1 METTRERLLAS
12 TLELFRRQGYN
23 GTSLSQVTAAAEA
36 PTGSLYHHFPG
47 GKDELTAA
55 VLASA
60 GAAYGQLVEAIW
72 DAEPD
77 AVSAVRAVF
86 DGAAVVLEETDF
98 IDPCPIGTIARE
110 VASTNDGL
118 RRAALGPFEAWTA
131 AICDRLLRVG
141 LARDEAEE
149 WSTTLVAAAEGGFI
163 LSRTARD
170 ADVLR
175 ATGRR
180 LAAALRYELARS
192 AEPVDGN

>member
-23 GTSLSQVTAAAEA
+23 GTALSQVTAAAQA

-47 GKDELTAA
+47 GKDDLTAA

-60 GAAYGQLVEAIW
+60 GAAYGRLVEAIW

-77 AVSAVRAVF
+77 PASAVLAVF
-86 DGAAVVLEETDF
+86 DGAAAVLEETDF

-118 RRAALGPFEAWTA
+118 RRAALGPFQAWTS
-131 AICDRLLRVG
+131 AIRDRLAEAG
-141 LARDEAEE
+141 LPGDLAAE
-149 WSTTLVAAAEGGFI
+149 WSTALVAAAEGGFV

-170 ADVLR
+170 ADLLR
-175 ATGRR
+175 STGRR
-180 LAAALRYELARS
+180 LAGALHHELERS
-192 AEPVDGN
+192 IEPVEGG

>member
-1 METTRERLLAS
+1 METTRER
-12 TLELFRRQGYN
+12 RRHRGAVP
-23 GTSLSQVTAAAEA
+23 TSGLQRDPGQVTAR
-36 PTGSLYHHFPG
+36 PRPRRGRSHHFPG